1 MKQYVLDE
9 PGARPQSALSE
20 ASPAG
25 RRWRWAILLP
35 AVGAAALV
43 AVYSVVEGRPKPASR
58 PAEDAVVPVYVAPT
72 IVAEPSRA
80 AATPEPA
87 PAPPEPSPSRI
98 THASGRY
105 VVDLHAAAV
114 GPTLAMLSEA
124 THATVTG
131 SDVLVSSPARITTSF
146 VADTPLEAWKGV
158 FGDVASFAMTCGHS
172 SCAVR
177 LVSLVDARSASLS
190 SPPSTTPLSMS
201 RPAATP
207 PPAPRPLNEFGEPV
221 PDN

>member
-9 PGARPQSALSE
+9 PGARPQNALPA

-43 AVYSVVEGRPKPASR
+43 AVYSVVEGRPTPASR
-58 PAEDAVVPVYVAPT
+58 PAEAAVVPAYVAST

-80 AATPEPA
+80 AVTPMAAPVTLEP
-87 PAPPEPSPSRI
+87 PPSRI
-98 THASGRY
+98 THTGGRY

-114 GPTLAMLSEA
+114 GPALAMLSEA

-146 VADTPLEAWKGV
+146 VADSPLEAWKGV

-177 LVSLVDARSASLS
+177 LVSLVDTRSASPS
-190 SPPSTTPLSMS
+190 SPPLSTPLSTP
-201 RPAATP
+201 RPTATP
-207 PPAPRPLNEFGEPV
+207 PLAPQPSNEPGEPM